1 VSSLLVSA
9 RLFVAA
15 ELFPVAAKAE
25 DVVPPRITLFAFDTR
40 VQKHPAVLAFEACEV
55 KVPAQCPQPGHRLLP
70 RLGGDG
76 LLAVGALEG
85 LLEVVVFLAVD
96 VHLVVGDERL
106 VGHLFSALDTS
117 ETGGVKAA
125 TSDPN
130 DLAS

>member
-1 VSSLLVSA
+1 MHHN
-9 RLFVAA
+9 
-15 ELFPVAAKAE
+15 
-25 DVVPPRITLFAFDTR
+25 IGAFKR
-40 VQKHPAVLAFEACEV
+40 HVYLAFEACEV
-55 KVPAQCPQPGHRLLP
+55 KVPAQCPQPGHRFLP

-96 VHLVVGDERL
+96 VHLVVGDKGL